1 MTPEPET
8 PTSESPR
15 EPTVLDYLK
24 SRLSF
29 GRGRRIEIP
38 APAFEKVEAQPAPP
52 EPSSADSRAVSAAP
66 SPSMGLT
73 AASGTGPQAAAI
85 GQPSF
90 AGTVSPVASSA
101 SAAAAVA
108 TFPWRSLL
116 ALALALLAQ
125 NFYEPPHPSVTAG
138 TALYVAALALAA
150 WAALRGEWLLAPLRE
165 SSTGVDPLTFRRSA
179 FLLSLPFAVLAF
191 LFFSGNKFTLFNVA
205 LWLIA
210 LVLFVSS
217 LWLKTPGGP
226 SVWQRLRDFITRSAW
241 QIRIDR
247 WTLLVL
253 VVAGI
258 VLFFRVY
265 NLQQTPGE
273 PFSDHAEKLLDVYDV
288 SQGQTHIFFP
298 RNTGREAIVM
308 YWSLLTSWVFGTGLS
323 FMTLKLATV
332 TMGLF
337 TMPFVYL
344 LGKEVANRRVAL
356 LAVLLMGIAYWP
368 NVISR
373 VGLRFAL
380 YTLFTAPMMYYLI
393 RGLRTRN
400 RNDII
405 LAGIFLGLGLHGYS
419 PYRIV
424 PFLVVA
430 AIILYVLHAQSKGV
444 RATAWSWL
452 VIIGL
457 TSMMI
462 FLPLLRY
469 ATENPE
475 MYSYRAITRLGTVE
489 QPLSAPWYTI
499 LASNTWNGLR
509 MFNLNDG
516 VIWVHSVPLR
526 PALDVISGALFLIGV
541 ALLLVRW
548 FRKRHWLDLFI
559 LVSIPI
565 LLLPSILSLAFPGE
579 NPSLNR
585 TAAAAVPVFLVVALA
600 LDGLITALGSIDKRK
615 IFAYGLTLILLW
627 ASAAQNYDLVF
638 NQYDQGFRDNA
649 WNSSD
654 MGAIIKEFGLIYGET
669 DSAWVI
675 PFPYWVDT
683 RLVGVWAGIPTRDF
697 ALAPDHLSDSLTV
710 TGPKLF
716 IAKASTADPGQN
728 DQKSVDALKQLY
740 PQGSL
745 SLHHSPVPGR
755 DFWVFFVPGS
765 TTQ

>member
-1 MTPEPET
+1 MASDLQTPTPE
-8 PTSESPR
+8 SSR

-24 SRLSF
+24 SLLSF
-29 GRGRRIEIP
+29 GRGRRIHIP
-38 APAFEKVEAQPAPP
+38 APDQAVLEPQPPFAQPA
-52 EPSSADSRAVSAAP
+52 AARP
-66 SPSMGLT
+66 VG
-73 AASGTGPQAAAI
+73 AAEAAEAL
-85 GQPSF
+85 
-90 AGTVSPVASSA
+90 
-101 SAAAAVA
+101 A

-116 ALALALLAQ
+116 ALALGLFAQ
-125 NFYEPPHPSVTAG
+125 NFYEPPAPSATAG
-138 TALYVAALALAA
+138 TIFYVAALTLLA
-150 WAALRGEWLLAPLRE
+150 WAALRGEWTLAPLRE
-165 SSTGVDPLTFRRSA
+165 TGAGVDPLTFRRTA
-179 FLLSLPFAVLAF
+179 FLVSLPFALLAF
-191 LFFSGNKFTLFNVA
+191 YFLGSTPLTPAGNLFTLFNLS

-210 LVLFVSS
+210 IALFISS
-217 LWLKTPGGP
+217 LWLRDPGRP
-226 SVWQRLRDFITRSAW
+226 SIWQRLSDFLSRRSWHIA
-241 QIRIDR
+241 IDR

-253 VVAGI
+253 VVAAL

-265 NLQQTPGE
+265 HLQQTPAE

-288 SQGQTHIFFP
+288 SQGQTHIFFT
-298 RNTGREAIVM
+298 RNTGREAIIM
-308 YWSLLTSWVFGTGLS
+308 YWSLITSWIFGTGLS

-332 TMGLF
+332 TLGLF
-337 TMPFVYL
+337 TLPYVYL
-344 LGKEVANRRVAL
+344 LGREVANRRVGL
-356 LAVLLMGIAYWP
+356 LAVLVMGFAYWP

-380 YTLFTAPMMYYLI
+380 YTLFTAPLMYYLI

-405 LAGIFLGLGLHGYS
+405 LAGVFLGLGLHGYS

-430 AIILYVLHAQSKGV
+430 AIVLYVLHSQSRGV

-452 VIIGL
+452 AIIAL
-457 TSMMI
+457 TSLMV

-489 QPLSAPWYTI
+489 QPLPAPWVQI
-499 LASNTWNGLR
+499 LVSNTWNGLR
-509 MFNLNDG
+509 MFNWNNG
-516 VIWVHSVPLR
+516 TIWVHSVPNR
-526 PALDVISGALFLIGV
+526 PALDVVSAALFLIGV
-541 ALLLVRW
+541 VLLLVRW
-548 FRKRHWLDLFI
+548 FRQRHWLDLFL

-600 LDGLITALGSIDKRK
+600 LDGLISALASVGPRRL
-615 IFAYGLTLILLW
+615 FAYGLTFVLLY

-638 NQYDQGFRDNA
+638 HQYDQEFRDGA

-654 MGAIIKEFGLIYGET
+654 LGAVIKSFGVLYGET
-669 DSAWVI
+669 DTAWVI

-683 RLVGVWAGIPTRDF
+683 RLVGVWAGLPTRDF
-697 ALAPDHLSDSLTV
+697 ALAPDHIADTLQDS
-710 TGPKLF
+710 GPKLF
-716 IAKASTADPGQN
+716 IVKADTTNPGQN
-728 DQKSVDALKQLY
+728 DQASLDTLEKLY

-755 DFWVFFVPGS
+755 DFWVYFVPAPS
-765 TTQ
+765 TQ